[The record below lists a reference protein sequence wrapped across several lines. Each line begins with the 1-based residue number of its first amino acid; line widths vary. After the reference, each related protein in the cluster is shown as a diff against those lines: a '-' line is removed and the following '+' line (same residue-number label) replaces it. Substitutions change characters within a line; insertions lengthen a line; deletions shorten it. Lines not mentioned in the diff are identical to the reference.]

1 MRPMWLF
8 LILTKGGQSSHMPP
22 DGWGNILVS
31 NISTPSNLEKLLVW
45 YELSSKF
52 MHDSVRLAI
61 VLYPTI
67 WPFKKISEKFS
78 YSQSNLPK
86 WHTIYLVGH
95 HSKHH
100 NQSQSWQMYHHP
112 HLRTQWQHQ
121 YAMDDRQSTGAI
133 GSTIAWAWAS
143 LSGVSG
149 LRSRSTISLVDDMVQ
164 AWVAQKLVNVTFYEF
179 LRCPICS
186 GTPIPQESRHFRSH
200 SL

>member
-1 MRPMWLF
+1 MKEGISTSCTHICCAESCQLSVVVVASSIPALLLLRAIKKVPMIDAPLMRPMWLF

-100 NQSQSWQMYHHP
+100 NQTQSRQMY
-112 HLRTQWQHQ
+112 RNINMQW
-121 YAMDDRQSTGAI
+121 MI
-133 GSTIAWAWAS
+133 GKALEPLA
-143 LSGVSG
+143 
-149 LRSRSTISLVDDMVQ
+149 
-164 AWVAQKLVNVTFYEF
+164 
-179 LRCPICS
+179 P
-186 GTPIPQESRHFRSH
+186 P
-200 SL
+200 